1 MVEKSV
7 SSEIRIANV
16 EFPQME
22 KFELNDTNLMTQ
34 MTLIPQ

>member
-7 SSEIRIANV
+7 SSEIQIVNV